1 MVIIAIKGNLGT
13 RWVNDIRL
21 KLAFDQEDN
30 GFLDVSRRYIS
41 GTLA

>member
-13 RWVNDIRL
+13 GWVNDIHL